1 MRHVLLSKCGWF
13 HHTAIGNPVIQLLK
27 LFTKFYNLGNLFHKV
42 NLNPC
47 SKYYHHFQMVECI
60 NDQLRHHHFRFL
72 DNHEKEGCEEVS
84 WEGWWI
90 KWIKQDQLVKIGRV
104 TLMEEEDGKD
114 GGGDD
119 EEGEVESLH
128 YMSWDKV

>member
-60 NDQLRHHHFRFL
+60 NEQQHHFHLESDEFEQIQFHRSIHIEGQLSLFI
-72 DNHEKEGCEEVS
+72 DKELS
-84 WEGWWI
+84 SP
-90 KWIKQDQLVKIGRV
+90 
-104 TLMEEEDGKD
+104 
-114 GGGDD
+114 
-119 EEGEVESLH
+119 SL
-128 YMSWDKV
+128 SC